1 VPDPPPP
8 AVAGE
13 GAVGDDSVG
22 ELAAIA
28 ALGAR
33 LGRPPSGELWL
44 GDDAAVVEPLKG
56 PLLLATD
63 TVVAGIHFDLRW
75 SAPADVGWKAMAVNI
90 SDLAAM
96 GARPHRALVSVAGPA
111 GTDIPGLYDGLLEAS
126 AEYGCP
132 IVGGDL
138 TSAPVLV
145 LTVAVTGSMPP
156 GCQPVTRAGAAPVD
170 VVWLTGPL
178 GSSAAGLAAL
188 VRGER
193 HHPLAG
199 AHRRPRARLEEG
211 TAALVAGAS
220 AMIDLSDGTA
230 IDLWR
235 LGLASGVGM
244 ELDRVPAAD
253 GATAEEALGGGED
266 YELAFTA
273 PATASNRVHEAFA
286 AAGCRPPLA
295 VGRCTEGEPG
305 RVRLNGA
312 DVGVR
317 GWEHRF

>member
-1 VPDPPPP
+1 
-8 AVAGE
+8 
-13 GAVGDDSVG
+13 VG
-22 ELAAIA
+22 ELAAIE
-28 ALGAR
+28 ALAAR
-33 LGRPPSGELWL
+33 LGRPPPGELWL
-44 GDDAAVVEPLKG
+44 GDDAAVVEAPAG
-56 PLLLATD
+56 PLLMAAD
-63 TVVAGIHFDLRW
+63 TVVAGVHFDLRW

-111 GTDIPGLYDGLLEAS
+111 GTDIPGLYDGLLEAA

-138 TSAPVLV
+138 TSAPALV

-156 GCQPVTRAGAAPVD
+156 GRPPVTRAGAAPGD
-170 VVWLTGPL
+170 VVWLTGPV

-188 VRGER
+188 VRGEADS
-193 HHPLAG
+193 PLAG
-199 AHRRPRARLEEG
+199 CHRRPRARLEEG
-211 TAALVAGAS
+211 TAARTAGAT

-235 LGLASGVGM
+235 LGLASGVEV
-244 ELDRVPAAD
+244 ELDRMPVAQ
-253 GATAEEALGGGED
+253 GASPEEAMGGGED

-273 PATASNRVHEAFA
+273 PSAASEGVQDAFA
-286 AAGCRPPLA
+286 AAGCRPPVA
-295 VGRCTEGEPG
+295 VGRCTAGEPG
-305 RVRLNGA
+305 RVRLGGA

>member
-1 VPDPPPP
+1 MPDPSPP
-8 AVAGE
+8 APAGD
-13 GAVGDDSVG
+13 GAVG
-22 ELAAIA
+22 ELAVIA

-44 GDDAAVVEPLKG
+44 GDDTAVVESPHG
-56 PLLLATD
+56 PLLLAAD
-63 TVVAGIHFDLRW
+63 TVVAGVHFDLRW
-75 SAPADVGWKAMAVNI
+75 SAPADVGWKVMAVNI

-132 IVGGDL
+132 IVGGDV

-145 LTVAVTGSMPP
+145 LTVAVTGWMPP
-156 GCQPVTRAGAAPVD
+156 GCQPVTRAGAAPGD
-170 VVWLTGPL
+170 VVWLTGPV

-188 VRGER
+188 ARGEGG
-193 HHPLAG
+193 HPLAG

-211 TAALVAGAS
+211 TAALAAGAS

-235 LGLASGVGM
+235 LGLASGVGV
-244 ELDRVPAAD
+244 ELDRLPAAE
-253 GATAEEALGGGED
+253 GATAEEAIGGGED

-273 PATASNRVHEAFA
+273 PEGASDRVQETFV
-286 AAGCRPPLA
+286 AAGCRLPLA
-295 VGRCTEGEPG
+295 VGRCTADGPG
-305 RVRLNGA
+305 RVRLGGV